1 LEATVE
7 TNPTPTPR
15 QPAQPLV
22 ALHVTPDQASEVNGG
37 KGKSKLSDYAAKGKT
52 VKEVVT

>member
-1 LEATVE
+1 VE
-7 TNPTPTPR
+7 TKPTSTPN

-22 ALHVTPDQASEVNGG
+22 ALHVTPDQASEVGGG
-37 KGKSKLSDYAAKGKT
+37 KAKPKLSDYATKGKT